1 VADFAPLSVRRAAL
15 LDVGGLDE
23 GMAEPGQC
31 GIASDWELCTRLW
44 VAGWQVGYMHV
55 ETKQQGMGEQ
65 VPGLGALG
73 RAGWALR
80 LCCRQQGR
88 RPPRA
93 RPLGWRRPATWHYW
107 VPFKPQALKGSNQ
120 RGCRAPCAG
129 GTHLGKNGPRCW
141 AKQQGLGHAVYQWRF
156 GTGGSMQL
164 HDELLPLV
172 QAANLDLHL
181 NLPGNE
187 CPYKAQHCQ
196 GLPYSAPKQGR
207 GW

>member
-55 ETKQQGMGEQ
+55 DTQQQGTGEELLG
-65 VPGLGALG
+65 PGGWVWGG
-73 RAGWALR
+73 RSVLQAAG
-80 LCCRQQGR
+80 
-88 RPPRA
+88 PPPA
-93 RPLGWRRPATWHYW
+93 EGSATHSAGGSLPPATTAWG
-107 VPFKPQALKGSNQ
+107 PFKTQALKGSNQ
-120 RGCRAPCAG
+120 RDCPAPRAG

-156 GTGGSMQL
+156 GTGGSRQL

-172 QAANLDLHL
+172 QAANLGLHL
-181 NLPGNE
+181 NLPGNQ
-187 CPYKAQHCQ
+187 CPYGNAQHCQ
-196 GLPYSAPKQGR
+196 GLPYSAPT
-207 GW
+207 